1 MNKTNIN
8 LQIPKETYEDVKE
21 IAGLGEQSAQ
31 AYMRMAIMS
40 SVALDKLRIQ
50 RVEARLLA
58 RRESARS
65 EV

>member
-8 LQIPKETYEDVKE
+8 LQIPVETYEDVKE

-65 EV
+65 GT